1 MNIDA
6 NLVIEKL
13 VKEIANL
20 KLENAVLQVTVEEL
34 QKLEKEGDTQ

>member
-1 MNIDA
+1 MDIDA

-34 QKLEKEGDTQ
+34 QKLEKEGDI

>member
-1 MNIDA
+1 MDIDA

-20 KLENAVLQVTVEEL
+20 KLENVILQVTIEEL
-34 QKLEKEGDTQ
+34 QKLEKEGDE

>member
-1 MNIDA
+1 MDIDA

-20 KLENAVLQVTVEEL
+20 KLENIVLQVTIEAL
-34 QKLEKEGDTQ
+34 QKLEKDGDE